1 MILTPY
7 PDVLP
12 DALRF
17 QNLAKTFSGKQMSRV
32 GYKRQIWAFQKYVI
46 QTQNLV
52 ITSIAR

>member
-1 MILTPY
+1 MGSSL
-7 PDVLP
+7 L
-12 DALRF
+12 ALRF